1 MSSRLVVSATSA
13 VVIVVTVRITLL
25 VSGFGFACLRW
36 KIRCGPV
43 PPPPA
48 LAGEALVAPRLVFH
62 GVDHPGTIEA
72 QKMLTI
78 RPEYVLTAPQPHLAD
93 RAFPLHES

>member
-1 MSSRLVVSATSA
+1 MVVF
-13 VVIVVTVRITLL
+13 VTDKITLS
-25 VSGFGFACLRW
+25 VSGFGIACLCW
-36 KIRCGPV
+36 KIRWGSV

-48 LAGEALVAPRLVFH
+48 PSGRALVVLGLVSH
-62 GVDHPGTIEA
+62 DVDHPGTIEA